1 MIPNPTADTPPQSP
15 PHTPNIHN
23 NTKTA
28 MQVIS
33 HTLRQHLTTRQTQP
47 PTTHTI
53 PKLALDYRNHRLH
66 LPTLT
71 IQPARFDTLHDPRT
85 QHARPRPQPPSTP
98 NRRYHIRPL
107 YIATIKPCVR
117 QQPKP
122 RRTPPAWARNGANH
136 GASEPGPRPTRIPT
150 INWLAVP
157 TTNPPVCHESGNRHS
172 PCRCESLWCPQR
184 RSFRSLGGA
193 AAARR

>member
-1 MIPNPTADTPPQSP
+1 MIPNPTAAPPQSP

-71 IQPARFDTLHDPRT
+71 IQATRFDTRHNRRT
-85 QHARPRPQPPSTP
+85 HHARPRPQPTPAPIPHPSTLHPDHQTLRPPTAKIVP
-98 NRRYHIRPL
+98 N
-107 YIATIKPCVR
+107 APCVPQTDALGHATALTTAR
-117 QQPKP
+117 LNQNPAPPASPPSTGSHYPPQTRPHKRRVPP
-122 RRTPPAWARNGANH
+122 RR
-136 GASEPGPRPTRIPT
+136 
-150 INWLAVP
+150 L
-157 TTNPPVCHESGNRHS
+157 
-172 PCRCESLWCPQR
+172 
-184 RSFRSLGGA
+184 
-193 AAARR
+193 